1 MPLIESQPDAL
12 ATMYARSLFELALE
26 HGGQSL
32 AESIAGQIEDIIELA
47 RQDRTFSEFLASRV
61 LPMKARDKSI
71 DRIFNGHVHPLVL
84 NFLRLLNRKGRLSHL
99 PPIGAALDAV
109 LQAHFGRVEVD
120 VFTAAPIEERQL
132 NLIRDRLAVVLGRQP
147 VLHAYTEASM
157 IGGMKLRIGD
167 QLIDASIA
175 SRLRLMQERLT
186 NRGGA
191 RIRGLGADLIEGT
204 GHQEG

>member
-61 LPMKARDKSI
+61 LPVKARDVSI
-71 DRIFNGHVHPLVL
+71 DRIFSGRVHPLVL
-84 NFLRLLNRKGRLSHL
+84 NFLRLLNRKGRLGHL
-99 PPIGAALDAV
+99 PPIGAALDAI

-147 VLHAYTEASM
+147 VLHAYTETSM

-191 RIRGLGADLIEGT
+191 KIRGLGADLIEGT